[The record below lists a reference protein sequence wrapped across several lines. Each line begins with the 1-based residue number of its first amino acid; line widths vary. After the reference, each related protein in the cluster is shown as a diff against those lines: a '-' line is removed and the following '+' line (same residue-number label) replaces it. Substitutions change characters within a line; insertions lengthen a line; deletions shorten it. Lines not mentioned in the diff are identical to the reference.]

1 MHDKLRVI
9 DRYMLI
15 DAKGNATAEWAR
27 KKAIDPLVRDFR
39 FLQHDIMF
47 GKQYGLERFFDSHAE
62 LMSAGY

>member
-1 MHDKLRVI
+1 
-9 DRYMLI
+9 MLI
-15 DAKGNATAEWAR
+15 DAKGNATPDWAR
-27 KKAIDPLVRDFR
+27 QKTVDPLVRDYR